1 MRLKNTRNI
10 IVGVI
15 YRPPQCLHDD
25 FLRDIQNILQ
35 SPIIQNK
42 HCFLMGDFNVNLLQS
57 NAQGFSHDFIEL
69 ILSASFLP
77 TITKPTRVTDRSATL
92 IDNIF
97 TNMQDLP
104 LESGIVVS
112 DISDHYPI
120 FCRTTFLDTRDNTR
134 TSKIKTRRLNAR
146 NLERLNENL
155 STIDWQQIYITE
167 DVNEA
172 YDSFIS
178 ILKDQFDIC
187 IPFSEQESNYKKI
200 PRSPW
205 VTKSVLRSINRK
217 NNLFYKYKTNPN
229 DKTREKY
236 TRYKNIL
243 TNVLR
248 QAKKQYYAMQ
258 FELNKSNMRNT
269 WKIINRTLNRNNKMQ
284 KIIKI
289 KSETNNI
296 IEEPQTI
303 AETFNLYF
311 SQIGQKLAETIPTT
325 GSKFDNYLGNHN
337 PSTLF
342 FVPTDR
348 EEIIGII
355 NKLEGKKSSG
365 HDEID
370 NFLLKTIILS
380 IATPLAY
387 IFNLSLSSGI
397 VPDNIKIAKV
407 IPIFKKGDTS
417 ETKNYRPISILPS
430 LSKVLERIVF
440 IRTTDFLN
448 KHNIFCESQFGFR
461 ANHNTTQAILKCI
474 DTLSC
479 SIDQH
484 LHTIAIFLDF
494 SKAFDTINHDILLVK
509 LSHYGVRGK
518 ALEWFRN
525 YLSNRKQFVQ
535 IDNHNSELRPI
546 SCGVPQG
553 SILGPLLFIIYIND
567 FYKSSDVLSFILFA
581 DDSNL
586 FYSHANP
593 ITLFST
599 VNLELKRV
607 VEWVKANKL
616 SLNILKTNFMIFSNT
631 LRHLPGDILLDNTPL
646 NRVTSTKF
654 LGLMIDD
661 KLKWNI
667 HIQNIS
673 KTVSRNIGVMN
684 KLRHFFPKSTL
695 FTLYFSLILPYLNY
709 GIMAWGNANKYL
721 TDKMFILQKKII
733 RIIHNAPV
741 RSHTDNLFYN
751 SNILKFPDLFL
762 FQTGQFMYKLNINE
776 LPNILINMFT
786 KNNAIHNYPT
796 RQSLRFHL
804 PRTRTLFAQK
814 KTISF
819 YGPKYWNSLSHDII
833 NSVSLNCFK
842 IKLKKHIL
850 ESYRVSPN

>member
-1 MRLKNTRNI
+1 M
-10 IVGVI
+10 
-15 YRPPQCLHDD
+15 
-25 FLRDIQNILQ
+25 
-35 SPIIQNK
+35 
-42 HCFLMGDFNVNLLQS
+42 
-57 NAQGFSHDFIEL
+57 
-69 ILSASFLP
+69 
-77 TITKPTRVTDRSATL
+77 
-92 IDNIF
+92 
-97 TNMQDLP
+97 
-104 LESGIVVS
+104 
-112 DISDHYPI
+112 
-120 FCRTTFLDTRDNTR
+120 
-134 TSKIKTRRLNAR
+134 
-146 NLERLNENL
+146 
-155 STIDWQQIYITE
+155 
-167 DVNEA
+167 
-172 YDSFIS
+172 
-178 ILKDQFDIC
+178 
-187 IPFSEQESNYKKI
+187 
-200 PRSPW
+200 

-311 SQIGQKLAETIPTT
+311 SQIGQKPAENIPTT

-581 DDSNL
+581 HDSNL

-721 TDKMFILQKKII
+721 TDKMFILQKKFIT
-733 RIIHNAPV
+733 IIHNAPV

-814 KTISF
+814 TISF